1 MRPAATEQLRLADG
15 RTLDVAIRTSPR
27 ARRFL
32 ITVAPVGGAVELV
45 LPRGARR
52 SDGLAFLRAKEGWI
66 AAKTANA
73 LPRVPFRDG
82 AAFPFRGDRLTI
94 RCTEARRLGAWRD
107 GDVLAVPGGPED
119 APDRVMRWLRRA
131 ARREVAPL
139 VGEKAALLPA
149 RYGRIALRD
158 TVSRWGSCSAKGNL
172 SFSWRLVMAP
182 PPVLDY
188 VVAHEV
194 AHLVEHNHGQGF
206 WAHVARLC
214 DDVQAPRAW
223 LRRHGASL
231 HRYG

>member
-1 MRPAATEQLRLADG
+1 MSPATTESLRLADG
-15 RTLDVAIRTSPR
+15 RTVDVAIRTSPR

-45 LPRGARR
+45 LPRGAPR
-52 SDGLAFLRAKEGWI
+52 SEGLAFLRAKEGWI
-66 AAKTANA
+66 AARTAKA
-73 LPRVPFRDG
+73 LPRVPFCDG
-82 AAFPFRGDRLTI
+82 AAFPFLGDRLTI
-94 RCTEARRLGAWRD
+94 RCTATGRLGAWRD
-107 GDVLAVPGGPED
+107 GDVLAVQGEAAD
-119 APDRVMRWLRRA
+119 APDRVVRWLRRA
-131 ARREVAPL
+131 ARHEIAPL

-182 PPVLDY
+182 RPVLDY

-194 AHLVEHNHGQGF
+194 AHLVEHNHGEGF

>member
-1 MRPAATEQLRLADG
+1 MRPAATERLRLADG
-15 RTLDVAIRTSPR
+15 RTLDVAVRTSPR

-32 ITVAPVGGAVELV
+32 ITVEPVGGAVELV
-45 LPRGARR
+45 LPRGAPR
-52 SDGLAFLRAKEGWI
+52 SEGLAFLRAKEGWI
-66 AAKTANA
+66 AARTAKA
-73 LPRVPFRDG
+73 LPRVPFCDG
-82 AAFPFRGDRLTI
+82 AAFPFLGDRLTI
-94 RCTEARRLGAWRD
+94 RCTETGGPGAWRD
-107 GDVLAVPGGPED
+107 GDVLAVQGQAAD

-131 ARREVAPL
+131 ARHEIAPL
-139 VGEKAALLPA
+139 VGEKAVLLPA

-158 TVSRWGSCSAKGNL
+158 TTSRWGSCSAKGNL

-194 AHLVEHNHGQGF
+194 AHLVEHNHGEGF